1 MPGLLVGLLAII
13 VISLVN
19 VFFTKDLEMYKK
31 TSVYISYV
39 VILLFSLFVS
49 YDTSKMFN
57 MAKLCINYPNYP
69 KNSVDFF
76 LDLLNLFTS
85 FVNIY
90 NN

>member
-1 MPGLLVGLLAII
+1 
-13 VISLVN
+13 
-19 VFFTKDLEMYKK
+19 
-31 TSVYISYV
+31 
-39 VILLFSLFVS
+39 
-49 YDTSKMFN
+49 MFE
-57 MAKLCINYPNYP
+57 MAKKCVKYPNYP